1 MYSTLELA
9 KKLIKFPT
17 VTPNDV
23 GIIAFVRFLLEP
35 LGFRCTEIEFCEDG
49 YKNVKNLYAV
59 YGNAKPVL
67 CFAGHLDVVPAGEL
81 KAWSHGP
88 FTPTLQDGKLIGR
101 GAVDMKGAVA
111 AFLSAAMKFVSNNK
125 DIQGSIGILLTLD
138 EEDTGVNGTIKMLKH
153 LDESGEIFD
162 YCIVGEPT
170 SAQSFG
176 DMIKNG
182 RRGSIT
188 FNLNVNGVQGHVAYP
203 ENAKNPN
210 HILVKILSELIELK
224 LDEGSEYFAPSNLEV
239 SSIDVGNCVTNI
251 IPEKA
256 SATFNIRFSDIHT
269 CKSLRVLV
277 DEICKKYS
285 DDYELNIISESE
297 SFISRSEFLEGIVKI
312 AIKQVLNIPAVTS
325 TDGGT
330 SDARHISKYCPVIE
344 FGLLNESA
352 HKINEFCCIDDI
364 EKLSTIYY
372 NIIYRVLSGRIKI

>member
-35 LGFRCTEIEFCEDG
+35 LGFRCTEIEFWEDG

-239 SSIDVGNCVTNI
+239 SSIDVGNFVTNI

-312 AIKQVLNIPAVTS
+312 AIKQVLNI
-325 TDGGT
+325 
-330 SDARHISKYCPVIE
+330 
-344 FGLLNESA
+344 
-352 HKINEFCCIDDI
+352 
-364 EKLSTIYY
+364 
-372 NIIYRVLSGRIKI
+372 IYRVLSGRIKI